1 LRRMSLLMTESGRA
15 HLRTAQRIE
24 QFDVDHSD
32 ELETEFNH
40 STCRLKFIEFIPGR
54 AL

>member
-1 LRRMSLLMTESGRA
+1 MTQSGHGRA

-32 ELETEFNH
+32 ELETEFNY
-40 STCRLKFIEFIPGR
+40 SSGRLEFIEFVSGR